1 MIDYVDL
8 KEGSAFFPKFDVETQ
23 KHIGTPLIVS
33 RKPIITTSNFN
44 YSNIKKGYNFYF
56 EVATTST
63 TTIYSTIVSKVFSHN
78 VTVDG
83 IETSPYGKQATVLT
97 YGSQQNSG
105 TLFFD
110 LSVIETY
117 NITSPFV
124 AVAFARSDK
133 GLESDLI
140 ISQELSI

>member
-1 MIDYVDL
+1 MIL
-8 KEGSAFFPKFDVETQ
+8 KEGSAFFPKFDVGTQ
-23 KHIGTPLIVS
+23 KRTGTSLIL
-33 RKPIITTSNFN
+33 TTNPRIAVGKFN

-56 EVATTST
+56 EVDATST
-63 TTIYSTIVSKVFSHN
+63 TRIYSTIISKVFSHN